1 MIWKLAAYKA
11 LQDKVHEGLEGLGE
25 LRLDVLVLIDDP
37 QVLVG
42 LSQILQPMAVVDRV
56 YDWCDI
62 VFY

>member
-1 MIWKLAAYKA
+1 M
-11 LQDKVHEGLEGLGE
+11 HEGLEGLGE

-42 LSQILQPMAVVDRV
+42 LPQISQPVAVVDRV